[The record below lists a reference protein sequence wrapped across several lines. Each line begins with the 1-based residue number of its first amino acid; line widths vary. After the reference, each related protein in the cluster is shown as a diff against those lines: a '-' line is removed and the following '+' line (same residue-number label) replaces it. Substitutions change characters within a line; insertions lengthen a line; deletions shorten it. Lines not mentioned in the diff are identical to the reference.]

1 METNFS
7 GSESSQKFSCEHCNY
22 NTSRRSQYDR
32 HLTTAK
38 HKILTGTNEKSST
51 ASISYKCDCGKIYLH
66 QSSLCK
72 HKKICTIENT
82 ILEKKEKPEFSNEM
96 VCALLSELTVAQTQ
110 IAELL
115 KVKQPSVSNTIT
127 NSNNN
132 NTQININMFLNE
144 QCKNAITIN
153 EFIKSIQPTI
163 EDVIYMT
170 KHGNKRGLSKI
181 LTNALGQLEIT
192 ERPIHCTDLKRH
204 TTYVKETEGW
214 TKEQDQKNIKRLC
227 INAQHECMKTA
238 LDLMN
243 SDERYSRPGTEEYEL
258 KSKMMHESVIEPNV
272 EQIAPVLENIAYL
285 NKEKIIVLL
294 TQI

>member
-1 METNFS
+1 METNFFS
-7 GSESSQKFSCEHCNY
+7 SESSQKFSCEHCNY

-38 HKILTGTNEKSST
+38 HTILTKTNEKSSA

-72 HKKICTIENT
+72 HKKICTIENA

-96 VCALLSELTVAQTQ
+96 VCTLLSELTVAQTQ

-127 NSNNN
+127 NTNSNN

-144 QCKNAITIN
+144 NCKNAITIN

-258 KSKMMHESVIEPNV
+258 KSKMMHESVIEPNI

-285 NKEKIIVLL
+285 NKEKIINSSVK
-294 TQI
+294 